1 MSLGMISHRIRQMT
15 GIHWIVLFSAILVA
29 WGALYLMSV
38 PADVRVISQIYG
50 ADFWASLC
58 VVTPDAAG
66 YLRIFSMWALM
77 SAAMMAPTA
86 LTAFATYEDLGHT
99 TQTKFTPLVVGYA
112 VVWLGY
118 SAIAAAVQIG
128 LYQFGLIDAFGT
140 SLSKA
145 LSAFLLLIAGAYQF
159 SPIKEACLSK
169 CRMPLTFF
177 MQHFEEGPFRNGVR
191 LGLICLGC
199 CWALMALAFV
209 GGVMNL
215 AFMGLATILMILEK
229 MPDLGKYLTK
239 PLGGI
244 LIALGLWF
252 GFGLV

>member
-1 MSLGMISHRIRQMT
+1 MISHRIRQMT
-15 GIHWIVLFSAILVA
+15 GLHWIVLFGMILLA
-29 WGALYLMSV
+29 WFALFLMAV
-38 PADVRVISQIYG
+38 PDDMRSLSRIYG
-50 ADFWASLC
+50 TDFWASLC
-58 VVTPDAAG
+58 VVTPDVGGFTRLFA
-66 YLRIFSMWALM
+66 MWALM

-86 LTAFATYEDLGHT
+86 LPAFATYEDLGHT
-99 TQTKFTPLVVGYA
+99 THTKFAPLVIGYTI
-112 VVWLGY
+112 VWLGY
-118 SAIAAAVQIG
+118 SAIAAGVQIV
-128 LYQFGLIDAFGT
+128 LFQFGLIDAFGT
-140 SLSKA
+140 SLSNG
-145 LSAFLLLIAGAYQF
+145 LSAMLLIVAGAYQF

-177 MQHFEEGPFRNGVR
+177 MQHFEEGPLRNGLR

-229 MPDLGKYLTK
+229 MPDLGRYLTK

-244 LIALGLWF
+244 LIFCGVWF
-252 GFGLV
+252 GFGLL

>member
-1 MSLGMISHRIRQMT
+1 MISHRIRKMT
-15 GIHWIVLFSAILVA
+15 GLHWIVLFGMILLA
-29 WGALYLMSV
+29 WFALFLMAV
-38 PADVRVISQIYG
+38 PDDMRSLSRIYG
-50 ADFWASLC
+50 TDFWASLC
-58 VVTPDAAG
+58 VVTPDVGGFTRLFA
-66 YLRIFSMWALM
+66 MWALM

-86 LTAFATYEDLGHT
+86 LPAFATYEDLGHT
-99 TQTKFTPLVVGYA
+99 THTKFAPLVIGYTI
-112 VVWLGY
+112 VWLGY
-118 SAIAAAVQIG
+118 SAIAAGVQIV
-128 LYQFGLIDAFGT
+128 LFQFGLIDAFGT
-140 SLSKA
+140 SLSNG
-145 LSAFLLLIAGAYQF
+145 LSAMLLIVAGAYQF

-177 MQHFEEGPFRNGVR
+177 MQHFEEGPLRNGLR

-229 MPDLGKYLTK
+229 MPDLGRYLTK

-244 LIALGLWF
+244 LIFCGVWF
-252 GFGLV
+252 GFGLL

>member
-1 MSLGMISHRIRQMT
+1 MISHRIRQMA
-15 GIHWIVLFSAILVA
+15 GLHWIVLFGMILLA
-29 WGALYLMSV
+29 WFALFLMAV
-38 PADVRVISQIYG
+38 PDDMRSLSRIYG
-50 ADFWASLC
+50 TDFWASLC
-58 VVTPDAAG
+58 VVTPDVGGFTRLFA
-66 YLRIFSMWALM
+66 MWALM

-86 LTAFATYEDLGHT
+86 LPAFATYEDLGHT
-99 TQTKFTPLVVGYA
+99 THTKFAPLVIGYTI
-112 VVWLGY
+112 VWLGY
-118 SAIAAAVQIG
+118 SAIAAGVQIV
-128 LYQFGLIDAFGT
+128 LFQFGLIDAFGT
-140 SLSKA
+140 SLSNG
-145 LSAFLLLIAGAYQF
+145 LSAMLLIVAGAYQF

-177 MQHFEEGPFRNGVR
+177 MQHFEEGPLRNGLR

-229 MPDLGKYLTK
+229 MPDLGRYLTK

-244 LIALGLWF
+244 LIFCGVWF
-252 GFGLV
+252 GFGLL

>member
-1 MSLGMISHRIRQMT
+1 MISHRIRQMT
-15 GIHWIVLFSAILVA
+15 GLHWIVLFGIILLA
-29 WGALYLMSV
+29 WFALFLMAV
-38 PADVRVISQIYG
+38 PNDMRSLSRIYG

-58 VVTPDAAG
+58 VVTPDVGGFTRLFA
-66 YLRIFSMWALM
+66 MWALM

-86 LTAFATYEDLGHT
+86 LPAFATYEDLGHT
-99 TQTKFTPLVVGYA
+99 THTKFAPLVIGYTI
-112 VVWLGY
+112 VWLGY
-118 SAIAAAVQIG
+118 SAIAAGVQIV
-128 LYQFGLIDAFGT
+128 LFQFGLVDAFGT
-140 SLSKA
+140 SLSNG
-145 LSAFLLLIAGAYQF
+145 LSAILLIVAGAYQF

-177 MQHFEEGPFRNGVR
+177 MQHFEEGPLRNGLR

-229 MPDLGKYLTK
+229 MPDLGRYLTK

-244 LIALGLWF
+244 LISCGVLF
-252 GFGLV
+252 GFGLL

>member
-1 MSLGMISHRIRQMT
+1 MISHRIRQMT
-15 GIHWIVLFSAILVA
+15 GLHWIVLFGMILLA
-29 WGALYLMSV
+29 WFALFLMAV
-38 PADVRVISQIYG
+38 PDDMRSLSRIYG
-50 ADFWASLC
+50 TDFWASLC
-58 VVTPDAAG
+58 VVTPDVGGFTRLFA
-66 YLRIFSMWALM
+66 MWALM

-86 LTAFATYEDLGHT
+86 LPAFATYEDLGHT
-99 TQTKFTPLVVGYA
+99 THTKFAPLVIGYTI
-112 VVWLGY
+112 VWLGY
-118 SAIAAAVQIG
+118 SAIAAGVQIV
-128 LYQFGLIDAFGT
+128 LFQFGLIDAFGT
-140 SLSKA
+140 SVSNG
-145 LSAFLLLIAGAYQF
+145 LSAILLIVAGAYQF

-177 MQHFEEGPFRNGVR
+177 MQHFEEGPLRNGLR

-229 MPDLGKYLTK
+229 MPDLGRYLTK

-244 LIALGLWF
+244 LIFCGVWF
-252 GFGLV
+252 GFGLL

>member
-1 MSLGMISHRIRQMT
+1 MT
-15 GIHWIVLFSAILVA
+15 GLHWIVLFGMILLA
-29 WGALYLMSV
+29 WFALFLMAV
-38 PADVRVISQIYG
+38 PDDMRSLSRIYG
-50 ADFWASLC
+50 TDFWASLC
-58 VVTPDAAG
+58 VVTPDVGGFTRLFA
-66 YLRIFSMWALM
+66 MWALM

-86 LTAFATYEDLGHT
+86 LPAFATYEDLGHT
-99 TQTKFTPLVVGYA
+99 THTKFAPLVIGYTI
-112 VVWLGY
+112 VWLGY
-118 SAIAAAVQIG
+118 SAIAAGVQIV
-128 LYQFGLIDAFGT
+128 LFQFGLIDAFGT
-140 SLSKA
+140 SLSNG
-145 LSAFLLLIAGAYQF
+145 LSAILLIVAGAYQF

-177 MQHFEEGPFRNGVR
+177 MQHFEEGPLRNGLR

-229 MPDLGKYLTK
+229 MPDLGRYLTK

-244 LIALGLWF
+244 LIFCGVWF
-252 GFGLV
+252 GFGLA

>member
-1 MSLGMISHRIRQMT
+1 MISHRIRQMT
-15 GIHWIVLFSAILVA
+15 GLHWIVLFGMILLA
-29 WGALYLMSV
+29 WFALFLMAV
-38 PADVRVISQIYG
+38 PDDMRSLSRIYG
-50 ADFWASLC
+50 TDFWASLC
-58 VVTPDAAG
+58 VVTPDVGGFTRLFA
-66 YLRIFSMWALM
+66 MWALM

-86 LTAFATYEDLGHT
+86 LPAFATYEDLGHT
-99 TQTKFTPLVVGYA
+99 THTKFAPLVIGYTI
-112 VVWLGY
+112 VWLGY
-118 SAIAAAVQIG
+118 SAIAAGVQIV
-128 LYQFGLIDAFGT
+128 LFQFGLIDAFGT
-140 SLSKA
+140 SLSDG
-145 LSAFLLLIAGAYQF
+145 LSAILLIVAGAYQF

-177 MQHFEEGPFRNGVR
+177 MQHFEEGPLRNGLR

-229 MPDLGKYLTK
+229 MPNLGRYLTK

-244 LIALGLWF
+244 LIFCGVWF
-252 GFGLV
+252 GFGLL

>member
-1 MSLGMISHRIRQMT
+1 MISHRIRQMT
-15 GIHWIVLFSAILVA
+15 GLHWIVLFGMILLA
-29 WGALYLMSV
+29 WFALFLMAV
-38 PADVRVISQIYG
+38 PDDMRSLTRIYG

-58 VVTPDAAG
+58 VVTPDVGGFTRLFA
-66 YLRIFSMWALM
+66 MWALM

-86 LTAFATYEDLGHT
+86 LPAFATYEDLGHT
-99 TQTKFTPLVVGYA
+99 THTKFAPLVIGYTI
-112 VVWLGY
+112 VWLGY
-118 SAIAAAVQIG
+118 SAIAAGVQIV
-128 LYQFGLIDAFGT
+128 LFQFGLVDAFGT
-140 SLSKA
+140 SLSNG
-145 LSAFLLLIAGAYQF
+145 LSAILLIVAGAYQF

-177 MQHFEEGPFRNGVR
+177 MQHFEEGPLRNGLR

-229 MPDLGKYLTK
+229 MPDLGRYLTK

-244 LIALGLWF
+244 LISCGVLF
-252 GFGLV
+252 GFGLL

>member
-1 MSLGMISHRIRQMT
+1 MISHRIRQMT
-15 GIHWIVLFSAILVA
+15 GLHWIVLFGMILLA
-29 WGALYLMSV
+29 WFALFLMAV
-38 PADVRVISQIYG
+38 PDDMRSLSRIYG
-50 ADFWASLC
+50 TDFWTSLC
-58 VVTPDAAG
+58 VVTPDVGGFTRLFA
-66 YLRIFSMWALM
+66 MWALM

-86 LTAFATYEDLGHT
+86 LPAFATYEDLGHT
-99 TQTKFTPLVVGYA
+99 THTKFAPLVIGYTI
-112 VVWLGY
+112 VWLGY
-118 SAIAAAVQIG
+118 SAIAAGVQIV
-128 LYQFGLIDAFGT
+128 LFQFGLIDAFGT
-140 SLSKA
+140 SLSNG
-145 LSAFLLLIAGAYQF
+145 LSAILLIVAGAYQF

-177 MQHFEEGPFRNGVR
+177 MQHFEEGPLRNGLR

-229 MPDLGKYLTK
+229 MPDLGRYLTK

-244 LIALGLWF
+244 LIFCGVWF
-252 GFGLV
+252 GFGLL

>member
-1 MSLGMISHRIRQMT
+1 MISHRIRQMT
-15 GIHWIVLFSAILVA
+15 GLHWIVLFGMILLA
-29 WGALYLMSV
+29 WFALFLMAV
-38 PADVRVISQIYG
+38 PDDMRSLSRIYG
-50 ADFWASLC
+50 TDFWASLC
-58 VVTPDAAG
+58 VVTPDVGGFTRLFA
-66 YLRIFSMWALM
+66 MWALM

-86 LTAFATYEDLGHT
+86 LPAFATYEDLGYT
-99 TQTKFTPLVVGYA
+99 TDTKFAPLVIGYTI
-112 VVWLGY
+112 VWLGY
-118 SAIAAAVQIG
+118 SAIAAGVQIV
-128 LYQFGLIDAFGT
+128 LFQFGLIDAFGT
-140 SLSKA
+140 SLSNG
-145 LSAFLLLIAGAYQF
+145 LSAILLIVAGAYQF

-177 MQHFEEGPFRNGVR
+177 MQHFEEGPLRNGLR

-229 MPDLGKYLTK
+229 MPELGRYLTK

-244 LIALGLWF
+244 LIFCGVWF
-252 GFGLV
+252 GFGLL

>member
-1 MSLGMISHRIRQMT
+1 MISHRIRQMT
-15 GIHWIVLFSAILVA
+15 GLHWIVLFGMILLA
-29 WGALYLMSV
+29 WFALFLMAV
-38 PADVRVISQIYG
+38 PDDMRSLSRIYG
-50 ADFWASLC
+50 TDFWASLC
-58 VVTPDAAG
+58 VVTPDVGGFTRLFA
-66 YLRIFSMWALM
+66 MWALM

-86 LTAFATYEDLGHT
+86 LPAFATYEDLGHT
-99 TQTKFTPLVVGYA
+99 THTKFAPLVIGYTI
-112 VVWLGY
+112 VWLGY
-118 SAIAAAVQIG
+118 SAIAAGVQIV
-128 LYQFGLIDAFGT
+128 LFQFGLIDAFGT
-140 SLSKA
+140 SLSDG
-145 LSAFLLLIAGAYQF
+145 LSAILLIVAGAYQF

-177 MQHFEEGPFRNGVR
+177 MQHFEEGPLRNGLR

-229 MPDLGKYLTK
+229 MPDLGRYLTK

-244 LIALGLWF
+244 LIFCGVWF
-252 GFGLV
+252 GFGLL

>member
-1 MSLGMISHRIRQMT
+1 MISHRIRQMT
-15 GIHWIVLFSAILVA
+15 GLHWIVLFGMILLA
-29 WGALYLMSV
+29 WFALFLMAV
-38 PADVRVISQIYG
+38 PDDMRSLSRIYG
-50 ADFWASLC
+50 TDFWASLC
-58 VVTPDAAG
+58 VVTPDVGGFTRLFA
-66 YLRIFSMWALM
+66 MWALM

-86 LTAFATYEDLGHT
+86 LPAFATYEDLGHT
-99 TQTKFTPLVVGYA
+99 THTKFAPLVIGYTI
-112 VVWLGY
+112 VWLGY
-118 SAIAAAVQIG
+118 SAIAAGVQIVFF
-128 LYQFGLIDAFGT
+128 QFGLIDAFGT
-140 SLSKA
+140 SLSNG
-145 LSAFLLLIAGAYQF
+145 LSAILLIVAGAYQF

-177 MQHFEEGPFRNGVR
+177 MQHFEEGPLRNGLR

-229 MPDLGKYLTK
+229 MPDLGRYLTK

-244 LIALGLWF
+244 LIFCGVWF
-252 GFGLV
+252 GFGLL

>member
-1 MSLGMISHRIRQMT
+1 MISHRIRKMT
-15 GIHWIVLFSAILVA
+15 GLHWIVLFGMILLA
-29 WGALYLMSV
+29 WFALFLMAV
-38 PADVRVISQIYG
+38 PDDMRSLSRIYG
-50 ADFWASLC
+50 TDFWASLC
-58 VVTPDAAG
+58 VVTPDVGGFTRLFA
-66 YLRIFSMWALM
+66 MWALM

-86 LTAFATYEDLGHT
+86 LPAFATYEDLGHT
-99 TQTKFTPLVVGYA
+99 THTKFAPLVIGYTI
-112 VVWLGY
+112 VWLGY
-118 SAIAAAVQIG
+118 SAIAAGVQIV
-128 LYQFGLIDAFGT
+128 LFQFGLIDAFGT
-140 SLSKA
+140 SLSNG
-145 LSAFLLLIAGAYQF
+145 LSAILLIVAGAYQF

-177 MQHFEEGPFRNGVR
+177 MQHFEEGPLRNGLR

-229 MPDLGKYLTK
+229 MPDLGRYLTK

-244 LIALGLWF
+244 LIFCGVWF
-252 GFGLV
+252 GFGLL

>member
-1 MSLGMISHRIRQMT
+1 MISHRIRQMT
-15 GIHWIVLFSAILVA
+15 GLHWIVLFGMILLA
-29 WGALYLMSV
+29 WFALFLMAV
-38 PADVRVISQIYG
+38 PDDMRSLSRIYG
-50 ADFWASLC
+50 TDFWVSLC
-58 VVTPDAAG
+58 VVTPDVGGFTRLFA
-66 YLRIFSMWALM
+66 MWALM

-86 LTAFATYEDLGHT
+86 LPAFATYEDLGHT
-99 TQTKFTPLVVGYA
+99 THTKFAPLVIGYTI
-112 VVWLGY
+112 VWLGY
-118 SAIAAAVQIG
+118 SAIAAGVQIV
-128 LYQFGLIDAFGT
+128 LFQFGLIDAFGT
-140 SLSKA
+140 SLSNG
-145 LSAFLLLIAGAYQF
+145 LSAILLIVAGAYQF

-177 MQHFEEGPFRNGVR
+177 MQHFEEGPLRNGLR

-229 MPDLGKYLTK
+229 MPDLGRYLTK

-244 LIALGLWF
+244 LIFCGVWF
-252 GFGLV
+252 GFGLL

>member
-1 MSLGMISHRIRQMT
+1 MISHRIRQMT
-15 GIHWIVLFSAILVA
+15 GLHWIVLFGMILLA
-29 WGALYLMSV
+29 WFALFLMAV
-38 PADVRVISQIYG
+38 PDDMRSLSRIYG
-50 ADFWASLC
+50 TDFWASLC
-58 VVTPDAAG
+58 VVTRDVGGFTRLFA
-66 YLRIFSMWALM
+66 MWALM

-86 LTAFATYEDLGHT
+86 LPAFATYEDLGHT
-99 TQTKFTPLVVGYA
+99 THTKFAPLVIGYTT
-112 VVWLGY
+112 VWLGY
-118 SAIAAAVQIG
+118 SAIAAGVQIV
-128 LYQFGLIDAFGT
+128 LFQFGLIDAFGT
-140 SLSKA
+140 SLSNG
-145 LSAFLLLIAGAYQF
+145 LSAILLIVAGAYQF

-177 MQHFEEGPFRNGVR
+177 MQHFEEGPLRNGLR

-229 MPDLGKYLTK
+229 MPNLGRYLTK

-244 LIALGLWF
+244 LIFCGVWF
-252 GFGLV
+252 GFGLL

>member
-1 MSLGMISHRIRQMT
+1 MISHRIRQMT
-15 GIHWIVLFSAILVA
+15 GLHWIVLFGMILLA
-29 WGALYLMSV
+29 WFALFLMAV
-38 PADVRVISQIYG
+38 PDDMRSLSRIYG
-50 ADFWASLC
+50 TDFWASLC
-58 VVTPDAAG
+58 VVTPDVGGFTRLFA
-66 YLRIFSMWALM
+66 MWALM

-86 LTAFATYEDLGHT
+86 LPAFATYEDLGHT
-99 TQTKFTPLVVGYA
+99 THTKFAPLVTGYTI
-112 VVWLGY
+112 VWLGY
-118 SAIAAAVQIG
+118 SAIAAGVQIV
-128 LYQFGLIDAFGT
+128 LFQFGLIDAFGT
-140 SLSKA
+140 SLSNG
-145 LSAFLLLIAGAYQF
+145 LSAILLIVAGAYQF

-177 MQHFEEGPFRNGVR
+177 MQHFEEGPLRNGLR

-229 MPDLGKYLTK
+229 MPDLGRYLTK

-244 LIALGLWF
+244 LIFCGVWF
-252 GFGLV
+252 GFGLL